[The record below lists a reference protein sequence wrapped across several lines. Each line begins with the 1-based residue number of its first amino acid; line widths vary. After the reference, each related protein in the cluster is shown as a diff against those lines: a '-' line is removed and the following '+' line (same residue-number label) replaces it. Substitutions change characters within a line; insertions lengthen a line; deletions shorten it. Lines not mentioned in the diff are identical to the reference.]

1 MKNILKIFKRDLK
14 KIFTNTMAI
23 ILVVGIVALPSLY
36 AWFNIYANW
45 DPYGKTGSMKVAVA
59 NEDEGTTFK
68 DITIDIGDSIESNLK
83 ANDSIDWQFVSKEEA
98 ISGVEAGEYYAAIEI
113 PEGFS
118 NNLASIVTSNY
129 QKPEII
135 YYANEKKNA
144 IATKITDK
152 VVQTVQL
159 EVNESF
165 ITTVVSV
172 MSTVLG
178 TAIESDSITGGNT
191 FDYLKAEITEAQDS
205 VTALQN
211 GVDSFGKLMNVV
223 SDIDTSITQSD
234 LQSML
239 GSTSNLVDDTHS
251 TFEAVEL
258 SANSII
264 SSTGKIM
271 TSAGESLDSLSD
283 TLIDL
288 SKLDYDSA
296 QDMIGV
302 VSGNVKTL
310 QSSIDEIINVLT
322 SINSSFS
329 NPVAELDKVISQLKT
344 ISVSLNDISKLLDGV
359 NAANMRTTLLTVSEK
374 MKNLSQVLLSIEDK
388 YTSDLQPVLKENISS
403 LLSVLMDLSGILDKV
418 SNDVPKLNTMYD
430 TLRESA
436 DAGDDMLTAIS
447 KMISNMNN
455 QLTRLYNSIDA
466 LSNSEIVN
474 SIVNITDEN
483 AGNLG
488 DFIASPVKVTTDKVY
503 AIENYGSAMAPFY
516 STLAIWV
523 GAIMTSAVVSTKIK
537 KRKEIAPK
545 LKIHEQYFGRSLLFV
560 SIAVLQSLIICL
572 GDLYFLKIQ
581 CYDPLKFI
589 LAGVTAGIVYSL
601 FIYSLVF
608 SFGDIGK
615 AIGVILLVI
624 QIGGS
629 GGTFPIDVTP
639 NFFVN
644 INPYLPFTFVIEAM
658 RECICGSFGADYWT
672 YILKLLIY
680 VLVSLIIGLP
690 IKYFVKKPVNFFEK
704 RVKESGLF

>member
-1 MKNILKIFKRDLK
+1 
-14 KIFTNTMAI
+14 
-23 ILVVGIVALPSLY
+23 
-36 AWFNIYANW
+36 
-45 DPYGKTGSMKVAVA
+45 
-59 NEDEGTTFK
+59 
-68 DITIDIGDSIESNLK
+68 
-83 ANDSIDWQFVSKEEA
+83 
-98 ISGVEAGEYYAAIEI
+98 
-113 PEGFS
+113 
-118 NNLASIVTSNY
+118 
-129 QKPEII
+129 
-135 YYANEKKNA
+135 
-144 IATKITDK
+144 
-152 VVQTVQL
+152 
-159 EVNESF
+159 
-165 ITTVVSV
+165 
-172 MSTVLG
+172 
-178 TAIESDSITGGNT
+178 
-191 FDYLKAEITEAQDS
+191 
-205 VTALQN
+205 
-211 GVDSFGKLMNVV
+211 
-223 SDIDTSITQSD
+223 
-234 LQSML
+234 
-239 GSTSNLVDDTHS
+239 
-251 TFEAVEL
+251 
-258 SANSII
+258 
-264 SSTGKIM
+264 
-271 TSAGESLDSLSD
+271 
-283 TLIDL
+283 
-288 SKLDYDSA
+288 
-296 QDMIGV
+296 
-302 VSGNVKTL
+302 
-310 QSSIDEIINVLT
+310 
-322 SINSSFS
+322 
-329 NPVAELDKVISQLKT
+329 
-344 ISVSLNDISKLLDGV
+344 
-359 NAANMRTTLLTVSEK
+359 
-374 MKNLSQVLLSIEDK
+374 
-388 YTSDLQPVLKENISS
+388 
-403 LLSVLMDLSGILDKV
+403 
-418 SNDVPKLNTMYD
+418 MYD

-629 GGTFPIDVTP
+629 GGTFPSDVTP

-658 RECICGSFGADYWT
+658 RECICGSFGSDYWT